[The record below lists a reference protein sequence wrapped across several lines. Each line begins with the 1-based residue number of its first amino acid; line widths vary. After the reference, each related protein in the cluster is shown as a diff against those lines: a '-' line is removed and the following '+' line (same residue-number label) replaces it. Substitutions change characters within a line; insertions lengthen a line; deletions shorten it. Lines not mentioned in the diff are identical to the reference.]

1 MEWGLLWRNLR
12 SGRSDPAGEARWLP
26 GWPSSTQCSTSTC
39 AEIAVGNGVSTTR
52 IPHDPAHRPE
62 RRWGDKK
69 RVDDEDAAR
78 ERLLDAA
85 EECFGQFGPNKTS
98 IEDVARQAKV
108 SRSTVYRYFEGRD
121 ELLAAAYM
129 RENAAVFDRVKVL
142 MAEPGT
148 FAERVVGVTVR
159 AINALR
165 SGRYFP
171 MLFNSDGALLS
182 SQAIIASKLFYEA
195 GNHTM
200 RPFFE
205 EAQSR
210 GELPAGLDL
219 EDFIEWHLR
228 LIFSFAMF
236 DSPTPRDQ
244 SSLSRLLETF
254 IVPALVAQTAH

>member
-1 MEWGLLWRNLR
+1 MRVT
-12 SGRSDPAGEARWLP
+12 AR
-26 GWPSSTQCSTSTC
+26 T
-39 AEIAVGNGVSTTR
+39 
-52 IPHDPAHRPE
+52 PHE

-85 EECFGQFGPNKTS
+85 EECFSQFGLSKTS

-108 SRSTVYRYFEGRD
+108 SRSTVYRYFEGRN

-129 RENAAVFDRVKVL
+129 RANTAVFVRVKTL
-142 MAEPGT
+142 MAEQGT
-148 FAERVVGVTVR
+148 FAERVVRVTVR
-159 AINALR
+159 AVYALR

-195 GNHTM
+195 GCDTM
-200 RPFFE
+200 QPFFE

-210 GELPAGLDL
+210 GELRADLDL

-236 DSPTPRDQ
+236 DSPTPRD
-244 SSLSRLLETF
+244 SASLHHLLETF
-254 IVPALVAQTAH
+254 IAPPLTAENDGRARRRLPSQQPRQAER

>member
-1 MEWGLLWRNLR
+1 MMPRTG
-12 SGRSDPAGEARWLP
+12 P
-26 GWPSSTQCSTSTC
+26 Q
-39 AEIAVGNGVSTTR
+39 
-52 IPHDPAHRPE
+52 

-85 EECFGQFGPNKTS
+85 EECFARFGPSRTS

-108 SRSTVYRYFEGRD
+108 SRSTVYRYFEGRN

-129 RENAAVFDRVKVL
+129 RQNAAVFDRVKIL

-148 FAERVVGVTVR
+148 FAERVVRVTVR

-165 SGRYFP
+165 SGRFFP
-171 MLFNSDGALLS
+171 MLFNSDGALMS
-182 SQAIIASKLFYEA
+182 SQAIIASKMFYEA
-195 GNHTM
+195 GRATM
-200 RPFFE
+200 QPFFE

-210 GELPAGLDL
+210 GELPPDLDL

-254 IVPALVAQTAH
+254 IAPPLTARPDD

>member
-1 MEWGLLWRNLR
+1 
-12 SGRSDPAGEARWLP
+12 
-26 GWPSSTQCSTSTC
+26 
-39 AEIAVGNGVSTTR
+39 V
-52 IPHDPAHRPE
+52 IPRTVPE
-62 RRWGDKK
+62 RRWGGKK

-85 EECFGQFGPNKTS
+85 EECFDQFGASKTS

-108 SRSTVYRYFEGRD
+108 SRSTVYRYFDGRN

-129 RENAAVFDRVKVL
+129 RENSAVFDRVKVL

-148 FAERVVGVTVR
+148 FAERVVRVTVR
-159 AINALR
+159 AINAMR

-182 SQAIIASKLFYEA
+182 SQAIIASKLFYKA
-195 GNHTM
+195 GHDTM

-205 EAQSR
+205 EAQTRKEVSR
-210 GELPAGLDL
+210 GLDL
-219 EDFIEWHLR
+219 DDFIEWHLR

-236 DSPTPRDQ
+236 DSPIPREQ
-244 SSLSRLLETF
+244 SSLTHLLETF
-254 IVPALVAQTAH
+254 IVPPLIAQTDR